1 MKKIVA
7 LRLIL
12 VIMLQQLYSCT
23 DSAKVDLIVRNA
35 TIYTVNASFDVTQ
48 AMAIKDGKTVGIG
61 PEHEI
66 LNKYVSEQIID
77 AKKQA
82 IYPGFI
88 DAHCHFVGYA
98 KGLQQIDLVG
108 SVSFEEV
115 IERVLSFTKKTDNK
129 FLLTDTS
136 TSIKWIVGW
145 GWDQNDWENKAYPSK
160 EKLDALF
167 PETPVFL
174 VRIDGHAAL
183 VNQKALDINNIT
195 KSTKIEGGIIELKN
209 NQLTGILIDKAME
222 VVKHKIPKF
231 SKEQLTE
238 ALLVAEQKLIAV
250 GLTSVDDAE
259 LTRYEIELID
269 ELQQQNKLQLNVY
282 AMISATPELLDYYL
296 KKGLYKT
303 EKLNVRSFK
312 FYADGAL
319 GSRGACLLHPYSDA
333 PNEYGLLMNTPEF
346 YHKYA
351 LLIAEKGFQM
361 NTHCIGDSANR
372 LILNVYKE
380 VLKTTN
386 DKRWRIEHAQVIH
399 PDDFKKFSEINVIPS
414 IQPTHATSDMYWAK
428 DRLGEERTKNAYAYQ
443 QLLSENGIVA
453 LGTDFPIEDISPI
466 KTFYAAVFRKDV
478 KGFPKDGFQLE
489 NSLSREQALKGMTIW
504 AAISNFEE
512 NEKGSLEV
520 GKKADFIILD
530 KDIMKISAEKMLKT
544 NVIQTFIDGK
554 LVFTM

>member
-1 MKKIVA
+1 
-7 LRLIL
+7 
-12 VIMLQQLYSCT
+12 
-23 DSAKVDLIVRNA
+23 
-35 TIYTVNASFDVTQ
+35 
-48 AMAIKDGKTVGIG
+48 
-61 PEHEI
+61 
-66 LNKYVSEQIID
+66 
-77 AKKQA
+77 
-82 IYPGFI
+82 
-88 DAHCHFVGYA
+88 
-98 KGLQQIDLVG
+98 
-108 SVSFEEV
+108 
-115 IERVLSFTKKTDNK
+115 
-129 FLLTDTS
+129 
-136 TSIKWIVGW
+136 
-145 GWDQNDWENKAYPSK
+145 
-160 EKLDALF
+160 
-167 PETPVFL
+167 
-174 VRIDGHAAL
+174 
-183 VNQKALDINNIT
+183 
-195 KSTKIEGGIIELKN
+195 KN